1 MFPSRPRLK
10 KIPRSAI
17 SIRAFG
23 HGAEAEQF
31 FARFTRFS
39 IIGLFF
45 IGFAAA
51 LYAGQYVLAPV
62 VAAVLVGFT
71 FGPLNGWL
79 ERRGLSGGLSAGLI
93 VISLVTTLGLASY
106 SLAVPLESW
115 SSKLPAMSTRL
126 MDEWSKFATPIEK
139 IKDVEEQVN
148 KATTDATTTEV
159 TIKQRGIVTDLISSA
174 ADIVSRLVLF
184 VGCLYFFLATRT
196 SIKRSVLKALPT
208 SSMRF
213 SSARIIRDTESFLS
227 RYFLSIALINICFGA
242 VVGIA
247 LFVLGVPQ
255 PYLWGTLAAVLNFA
269 LFVGPAVMTII
280 LLGVGLTTFT
290 DTLPA
295 LAPAIVF
302 VALNFLEG
310 QFATPFVLGER
321 LTLNPLAV
329 LVSIAFWLWL
339 WGPIGA
345 FLAVPIL
352 IVGTMIFY
360 HVSPV
365 SNSVA
370 PVDAV
375 LSDDAATQPA

>member
-1 MFPSRPRLK
+1 MFPIRPREK
-10 KIPRSAI
+10 KIPRSAV
-17 SIRAFG
+17 SIRSFG

-62 VAAVLVGFT
+62 IAAVLVGFT
-71 FGPLNGWL
+71 LGPLNGWL
-79 ERRGLSGGLSAGLI
+79 ERRGLSGGLAAGLI
-93 VISLVTTLGLASY
+93 VISLVAMLGLASY

-115 SSKLPAMSTRL
+115 SSKLPAVGTRL
-126 MDEWSKFATPIEK
+126 MDEWSKYSKPIEK
-139 IKDVEEQVN
+139 IKDVEKQVN
-148 KATTDATTTEV
+148 EATSDAPTTEV

-174 ADIVSRLVLF
+174 ADIVARLVLF
-184 VGCLYFFLATRT
+184 LGCLYFFLATRT
-196 SIKRSVLKALPT
+196 SIKRNILMALPT

-213 SSARIIRDTESFLS
+213 SSARIIRDAESFLS
-227 RYFLSIALINICFGA
+227 RYFLSIAAINLCFGA

-247 LFVLGVPQ
+247 VFLLGLPQ

-269 LFVGPAVMTII
+269 LYVGPALMTII
-280 LLGVGLTTFT
+280 LLGVGLTTFS
-290 DTLPA
+290 DTMPA
-295 LAPAIVF
+295 LAPAIAF
-302 VALNFLEG
+302 VILNFLEG
-310 QFATPFVLGER
+310 QFVTPIVLGER

-339 WGPIGA
+339 WGPVGA

-352 IVGTMIFY
+352 IVATMIFY

-365 SNSVA
+365 SQSVA
-370 PVDAV
+370 SVAEV
-375 LSDDAATQPA
+375 LSDDPATEVA